1 MIDNKKIVFNI
12 TFHWQI
18 EQLKFHLDNLF
29 SWKLSE
35 KNEFVITSAHELN
48 LNTIKE
54 YCYQNYPNKKVNF
67 CFIEK
72 DMGYH
77 IGTIMNVIE
86 SIKYIDENK
95 EYDYIVNI
103 EADNMF
109 YDENKLKYIIKKME
123 ELEKHMLLIE
133 EGYGKLPH
141 NNWPFLGIPN
151 YLHITTLNIYS
162 KYFIQNHFPKEY
174 YEDYMNFGW
183 CGNPGTPFEAYLA
196 VSFIKKHN
204 LYSDDVQM
212 DYWNKYGLRLDY
224 DRSKIVF
231 DGWYKPDD
239 MTPDKFMRWGIINC
253 PATAGRAISGWEIAK
268 QFIELHKPL
277 MYDPEW

>member
-1 MIDNKKIVFNI
+1 METNKKLIFNI

-29 SWKLSE
+29 SWQLSNT
-35 KNEFVITSAHELN
+35 NEFVITSAHEQN
-48 LNTIKE
+48 LNGIRE
-54 YCYQNYPNKKVNF
+54 YCSENYPNKKVDF

-109 YDENKLKYIIKKME
+109 YDEDKLIRIIAKMGITN
-123 ELEKHMLLIE
+123 KHMLLIE
-133 EGYGKLPH
+133 EGFGKQPH
-141 NNWPFLGIPN
+141 NLFTHLNVPN
-151 YLHITTLNIYS
+151 YLHTTTLNVYS

-174 YEDYMNFGW
+174 YAELMDFGW
-183 CGNPGTPFEAYLA
+183 CGNSGTPFEAYLA
-196 VSFIKKHN
+196 LSFIKKHN
-204 LYSDDVQM
+204 LISDDIQM
-212 DYWNKYGLRLDY
+212 EYWNKYGLRLEY

-231 DGWYKPDD
+231 EGWYKPDD

-253 PATAGRAISGWEIAK
+253 PATAGRAVSGWEIAK

-277 MYDPEW
+277 MYDAE

>member
-1 MIDNKKIVFNI
+1 MTKKIIFNI
-12 TFHWQI
+12 TFHWQL

-29 SWKLSE
+29 SWEISSKSE
-35 KNEFVITSAHELN
+35 YVITAAHSEN
-48 LNTIKE
+48 LKNIKE
-54 YCYQNYPNKKVNF
+54 YCEQYYPTKKVSF

-86 SIKYIDENK
+86 SIKYIDLNK

-109 YDENKLKYIIKKME
+109 YDENKLKYIILKMVE
-123 ELEKHMLLIE
+123 NDKHMLLIE
-133 EGYGKLPH
+133 EGCGKSPH
-141 NNWPFLGIPN
+141 NSYSHLGVPN

-162 KYFIQNHFPKEY
+162 KYFIENHFPKEY
-174 YEDYMNFGW
+174 YEEYMNFGW

-196 VSFIKKHN
+196 LAFIKKHN
-204 LYSDDVQM
+204 LSSDENQM
-212 DYWNKYGLRLDY
+212 EYWNKYGFRLEY
-224 DRSKIVF
+224 DRNKVTF
-231 DGWYKPDD
+231 NGWYEPDN

-253 PATAGRAISGWEIAK
+253 PSTSGEPKKGWEIAK
-268 QFIELHKPL
+268 QFIDLHKPL
-277 MYDPEW
+277 MYEPN